1 MWRPTPP
8 HISLTCWYPTF
19 SNTSSKPSHI
29 PCFFGCP
36 SLNQQKSIVYIQC
49 YSKIIHQRYVLFQTL
64 QKKTRRGNSGTP
76 SVGSS
81 NLSPASKVYKTPS
94 HSYKLFLTRCV
105 HKFWTPRFKNLQNQC
120 GAINLLHGSN
130 LCGVGVPIFQTQR
143 SGCPRLFSGPTI
155 CDLSEII
162 PPPGQFQPLP
172 ITILHFLCSIFQG
185 SSTRDQSFYDLKWIS
200 FFFLLQ
206 SRE

>member
-1 MWRPTPP
+1 MSYFRLCKKKHGVETVELLLWVALTYHQPQRYTKPHLIPTNF
-8 HISLTCWYPTF
+8 F
-19 SNTSSKPSHI
+19 S
-29 PCFFGCP
+29 
-36 SLNQQKSIVYIQC
+36 QDVYI
-49 YSKIIHQRYVLFQTL
+49 SFGHQDL
-64 QKKTRRGNSGTP
+64 
-76 SVGSS
+76 
-81 NLSPASKVYKTPS
+81 
-94 HSYKLFLTRCV
+94 
-105 HKFWTPRFKNLQNQC
+105 KNLQNQC